1 MARRT
6 VAEFIG
12 KSSGFDKVSKDVD
25 KVSKSSDKLGRQQTR
40 LGQASASAGRQ
51 FSAQA
56 SGLGGLVAAYAG
68 AAATIFAITAAFD
81 ALNRAARAQQTI
93 QGVNA
98 LASAIGESGPEILA
112 GLQEITKG
120 QLSIVQTAELANL
133 ALSSGFS
140 ADQINNL
147 AEISLKASRALGR
160 DLTDSFNRLTRGV
173 VKLEPELLDE
183 LGIFTRIEPAA
194 EAFAASIG
202 KTVSQLSQ
210 FEKRQA
216 FANAVAEEGSQK
228 FRDIDTTAAT
238 SAESLETLAATISNL
253 GITVGGFIANAIQ
266 PLATALSQPIAAV
279 GAFGILTKTV
289 FGTTIREARGSLEG
303 FEDTVDD
310 VANGLV
316 DKLGSGSK
324 KAQAATANL
333 SKELSGVSLST
344 ARASAANEQQFK
356 SLIALGRAQELGFR
370 DAKQLQAITKQE
382 ISLNEQKIKNLEAS
396 GTQTKAQTKQV
407 EILTR
412 RNAALSSIQAA
423 VNARIENTGRASKVA
438 ARGVRGV
445 GLALNFAAKAGL
457 GFISILSTIV
467 TVVSLFVTFGSII
480 AEAFGVLDPIK
491 NTLSEILDFFK
502 RIFNLTAEARQASNA
517 GGSLVES
524 LIGDTGG
531 LTLKGIEEV
540 VANKTTGATVEQEIF
555 QKINTDDLRDA
566 VRQAIID
573 GAVGTRDEFVKSL
586 IENLNVKDSLQ
597 DGFATALFSAF
608 PDLFDNIQ
616 NLTEQTLI
624 GIQQFAD
631 ATGRTVGTV
640 ARQVEVLQGGAIRF
654 KNEFGEGALSSLTA
668 QFKTASEL
676 NALDDDE
683 RKAAR
688 ELNEANV
695 DRLQTQNVLV
705 NLQEALASGA
715 ANIEQIEKRRGAILA
730 KIKNLQNDIEK
741 ATGETEKNLKETV
754 AAAQAEFKEVDRNAQ
769 AQLAILNARKEIRKT
784 FSAEIAAAGQ
794 LSKLFVENAE
804 GRLELIKREKEAR
817 PAQIQFLQKSFELG
831 KADLERRRQGAA
843 LTGIEAQRAQLAADA
858 QAALSGNLV
867 KSITAARELN
877 TQFEKL
883 KKSQEDRLDI
893 LQLELDLEQTRST
906 IAEDERRAASEAAAS
921 GREVAA
927 IKRREKLNKL
937 LAEGANLE
945 MQGQRAALRDALQST
960 PFLSE
965 NRANQIELILRREEL
980 KELEE
985 LQNIQIEAL
994 RKIRLEQE
1002 GSLVRQLNDVGA
1014 KLGQTFQLD
1023 QDGNLV
1029 QSTARLEG
1037 AANTLSGQFADQLD
1051 LENKQIDANR
1061 DQKLF
1066 EIQQLEERN
1075 RLVLQ
1080 ELKGFQ
1086 DHIDGI
1092 ARVLAADRVQ
1102 REEVLSGNFTAD
1114 AAAEIRKTLLD
1125 PDANRD
1131 LNKDIRARLSD
1142 AGVESTAAADI
1153 ERADVNTLRSILT
1166 DVRASQTQGEVG
1178 SSLGKLID
1186 SLEGRDFKTLR
1197 EGINAVAEKEKELAK
1212 ARNESAEAAAT
1223 SAAQEKVLALQ
1234 GQLTTINEEFNISLV
1249 ELANALTKA
1258 GIDVQN
1264 FSKKSDLA
1272 SDNFRKAA
1280 LQIDATIENSLVS
1293 GLQQLNDALIE
1304 GTLTFKNLKEGF
1316 SDFAGAL
1323 IKDIQRIFF
1332 TETIAKPA
1340 ANFLKEA
1347 VMGGFGE
1354 TGTEGGMLG
1363 GPVKM
1368 ATGGMLRD
1376 RVPALLEP
1384 GEFVIRKP
1392 AAKAIG
1398 GPALGAMNATGKM
1411 PGDVSINIQNEG
1423 QPKDAEAQ
1431 QPRFDGEKFV
1441 IDVVLRDLSNN
1452 GPIRKSL
1459 RAGG

>member
-303 FEDTVDD
+303 FEDKVDD

-333 SKELSGVSLST
+333 SKELSGISLST

-396 GTQTKAQTKQV
+396 GTQTKAQIKQI
-407 EILTR
+407 EILNR

-457 GFISILSTIV
+457 GFIGVLSTIV

-502 RIFNLTAEARQASNA
+502 RIFNLTAEARQASKA

-524 LIGDTGG
+524 LVPEDLVLGRLRERRDEDRSAEDIRDAIN
-531 LTLKGIEEV
+531 KAI
-540 VANKTTGATVEQEIF
+540 VAGAT
-555 QKINTDDLRDA
+555 DSR
-566 VRQAIID
+566 R
-573 GAVGTRDEFVKSL
+573 EFVDSL
-586 IENLNVKDSLQ
+586 ARTLNVPPALRNKFENQLFEALPNLFQ
-597 DGFATALFSAF
+597 QIEFA
-608 PDLFDNIQ
+608 
-616 NLTEQTLI
+616 TEQTLV
-624 GIQQFAD
+624 GIAQFAD

-640 ARQVEVLQGGAIRF
+640 SRQLETLEDGAIRF
-654 KNEFGEGALSSLTA
+654 RNEFGSGPLSALSASFITA
-668 QFKTASEL
+668 
-676 NALDDDE
+676 DE
-683 RKAAR
+683 MDRMNENERRAAR
-688 ELNEANV
+688 EANAASV
-695 DRLQTQNVLV
+695 NRLQTQNVLV
-705 NLQEALASGA
+705 NLQEALESGA
-715 ANIEQIEKRRGAILA
+715 ANIEQIEKRRGALLA
-730 KIKNLQNDIEK
+730 KIKNLKKSTNEIDV
-741 ATGETEKNLKETV
+741 ETLR
-754 AAAQAEFKEVDRNAQ
+754 AAEAEFKEVDRNAQ
-769 AQLAILNARKEIRKT
+769 AQLAILGARKEIRKT
-784 FSAEIAAAGQ
+784 FQAEIAAAGQ

-831 KADLERRRQGAA
+831 KADLERRRRGAE

-883 KKSQEDRLDI
+883 EKSQQNRLAI

-994 RKIRLEQE
+994 RKTRLEQE
-1002 GSLVRQLNDVGA
+1002 GSLVKQLNDIGA
-1014 KLGQTFQLD
+1014 KLGQTFQID

-1037 AANTLSGQFADQLD
+1037 AANTLSGQFAAQLA
-1051 LENKQIDANR
+1051 LENKQITANR

-1114 AAAEIRKTLLD
+1114 AAAQIRNTLLD
-1125 PDANRD
+1125 PNANRD
-1131 LNKDIRARLSD
+1131 LNKDIRARLS
-1142 AGVESTAAADI
+1142 AVGVESTAAADI

-1186 SLEGRDFKTLR
+1186 SLEGRNFDTLR
-1197 EGINAVAEKEKELAK
+1197 EGINAVAEKERELAK
-1212 ARNESAEAAAT
+1212 ARNASAEAAAT
-1223 SAAQEKVLALQ
+1223 SAAQERVLALQ
-1234 GQLTTINEEFNISLV
+1234 GQLTAINEEFDISLV

-1264 FSKKSDLA
+1264 FSKKTDLA

-1280 LQIDATIENSLVS
+1280 LQIDATIENSLIS

-1340 ANFLKEA
+1340 ANFLKDA
-1347 VMGGFGE
+1347 VMSGFGE

-1368 ATGGMLRD
+1368 ASGGMLRD

-1423 QPKDAEAQ
+1423 SPKDAEAQ

-1441 IDVVLRDLSNN
+1441 IDVVMRDLSNN